1 MRSLYNDVTYVK
13 PISNFPGKKI
23 YFKRVK
29 QNKKKHVNKNRL
41 WSVRKHFPVKD
52 RFIQKQKPF
61 NRLASQ
67 IK

>member
-29 QNKKKHVNKNRL
+29 QNKKKNM
-41 WSVRKHFPVKD
+41 
-52 RFIQKQKPF
+52 
-61 NRLASQ
+61 
-67 IK
+67 